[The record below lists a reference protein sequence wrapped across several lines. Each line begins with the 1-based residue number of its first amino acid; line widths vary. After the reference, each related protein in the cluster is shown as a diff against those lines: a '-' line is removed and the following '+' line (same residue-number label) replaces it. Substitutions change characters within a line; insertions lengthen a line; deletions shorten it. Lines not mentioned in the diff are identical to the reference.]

1 MGKVISNLV
10 EATMEQERGSGKGVG
25 GVTSSAFGSNRPVP
39 AAAYGIRWIL
49 AGGSGETAEEGD
61 DDEVVVGG
69 DGAARASRLRGLM
82 RRGAARHGE
91 LIGGEREPSGAM
103 SLTLSTS
110 VGDLSAIILIIIR
123 DLYVKLR
130 VIFEISG

>member
-82 RRGAARHGE
+82 RRAMASSSAASASQVG
-91 LIGGEREPSGAM
+91 PC
-103 SLTLSTS
+103 LSHYQPRWATC
-110 VGDLSAIILIIIR
+110 LQ
-123 DLYVKLR
+123 
-130 VIFEISG
+130 

>member
-1 MGKVISNLV
+1 MDFGGGK
-10 EATMEQERGSGKGVG
+10 RRDG
-25 GVTSSAFGSNRPVP
+25 G
-39 AAAYGIRWIL
+39 
-49 AGGSGETAEEGD
+49 GG
-61 DDEVVVGG
+61 
-69 DGAARASRLRGLM
+69 RR
-82 RRGAARHGE
+82 RRGGGRRRRSGACEPPPRSDAARHGE